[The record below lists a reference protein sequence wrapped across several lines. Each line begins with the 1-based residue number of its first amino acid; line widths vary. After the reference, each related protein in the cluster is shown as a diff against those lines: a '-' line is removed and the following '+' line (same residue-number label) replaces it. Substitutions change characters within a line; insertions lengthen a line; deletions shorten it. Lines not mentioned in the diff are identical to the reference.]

1 MLSNRIRSVLHEV
14 IDGKQYAF
22 IKGRN
27 ILGSILI
34 ANERVEDYK
43 RRKQKGVVVKLDLEK
58 ANDKTD
64 CKFLDYVIARKDLV
78 LLMGFWMP
86 LFARFSVI
94 INRSPHGFFSASR
107 GLRQGK
113 PLSPFLFTLVA
124 DSLSQIIINA
134 ESKSLIKGFLVETE
148 LMFHTFSMWTTP

>member
-1 MLSNRIRSVLHEV
+1 MLSNRIRSILHEV

-64 CKFLDYVIARKDLV
+64 CKFLDYSKK
-78 LLMGFWMP
+78 G
-86 LFARFSVI
+86 
-94 INRSPHGFFSASR
+94 FSA
-107 GLRQGK
+107 
-113 PLSPFLFTLVA
+113 TY
-124 DSLSQIIINA
+124 
-134 ESKSLIKGFLVETE
+134 GFLDAS
-148 LMFHTFSMWTTP
+148 LRPLLCYY